1 MNQVKNPVIFHI
13 DVNSAFLSWEANYRL
28 TELNEPVDLRTIP
41 SIIGGDAASRHGI
54 VLAKSYPAKK
64 YGIRTAETLYSA
76 LKKCPN
82 LMIVPPRYELYESC
96 SNAFINVIKEFTPEV
111 EKYSIDEAYCDMT
124 STLHLFGSPIETA
137 QMIRDRVSSE
147 LGITINIGISS
158 NKTLAK
164 MASNYSIPNSIYTM
178 FPDELD
184 KKFWP
189 QPVRSLFLV
198 GKSMEKKLN
207 NMGIFTIGQLAGTD
221 ISILTN
227 HFGKN
232 GCQMHERANGIDLDP
247 VNSKARALKGYGN
260 STTISQDITDI
271 NIAKHVLLSLTE
283 TVCTRLRQDHVFIS
297 TITVEIKDN
306 DFVKKNHQCTL
317 NSPTNTTAQVYETAI
332 TLLAEMW
339 NNKPIRLL
347 GLRTSMISTTA
358 NKQLDLFDSDRYE
371 KQSKLDLAID
381 NIRNRY
387 GADSVKRG
395 TYINSPINH
404 MIGGHH
410 SKQPHHKD
418 SDIDS

>member
-1 MNQVKNPVIFHI
+1 MKIPVIFHI
-13 DVNSAFLSWEANYRL
+13 DVNSAFLSWEAHYRL
-28 TELNEPVDLRTIP
+28 TKLNETVDLRTIP

-64 YGIRTAETLYSA
+64 YGIHTAETLYSA
-76 LKKCPN
+76 IKKCPD
-82 LMIVPPRYELYESC
+82 LIIVPPRYELYETC
-96 SNAFINVIKEFTPEV
+96 SNAFINIIKEFTPEV

-124 STLHLFGSPIETA
+124 STLHLFGTPLETA
-137 QMIRDRVSSE
+137 NMIKEKIYSQ
-147 LGITINIGISS
+147 LGITVNIGIST

-207 NMGIFTIGQLAGTD
+207 HMGIFTIGQLAGTD
-221 ISILTN
+221 VSILVN

-232 GCQMHERANGIDLDP
+232 GYQMHDRANGIDNDP
-247 VNSKARALKGYGN
+247 VKSEARALKGYGN
-260 STTISQDITDI
+260 STTISHDITDI

-283 TVCTRLRQDHVFIS
+283 TVCTRLRQDGVYVS
-297 TITVEIKDN
+297 TITVEVKDSE
-306 DFVKKNHQCTL
+306 FIKKNHQCTL
-317 NSPTNTTAQVYETAI
+317 NSPTNTTAEVYETAV
-332 TLLAEMW
+332 TLLTALW

-358 NKQLDLFDSDRYE
+358 NRQLDLFDSDRYE
-371 KQSKLDLAID
+371 KQSKLDSAID
-381 NIRNRY
+381 AIRKRY

-395 TYINSPINH
+395 TYLNSPINH

-410 SKQPHHKD
+410 SKQPKRKD
-418 SDIDS
+418 PSMDN